1 MSSLF
6 VKKESEKYD
15 RAIDKA
21 ICKNSKDTKDAKVRL
36 LMVIWLESLAFC
48 AMYCCLLENI

>member
-1 MSSLF
+1 MLIRIISSHTCVQLEVSSLF

-21 ICKNSKDTKDAKVRL
+21 IYKK
-36 LMVIWLESLAFC
+36 
-48 AMYCCLLENI
+48 